1 MGKRMLLI
9 VNPFSGKRQARNVLF
24 EILDTLC
31 KEGWDPAVH
40 ITQSRGDATLAAKAA
55 EGLYDKVVCIGGDG
69 TLNEMVSGLAQWKA
83 APSAGYIPSGTTN
96 DFAATLGFPKAP
108 KEAALT
114 AVNGEPFTCDIG
126 RFDDRFFVYIAAF
139 GAFTDVAY
147 STDQQAKNIFGRL
160 AYLFQGALE
169 LPSLQQGY
177 HMKVECEDGVIE
189 DDFIFGAVSNSL
201 SIGGFK
207 GLPAEEIF
215 LDDGELEVLLVRMPK
230 NAAELSEL
238 VTALLGQQFGQHGVY
253 FFKVR
258 SVRFTCDR
266 PVSWTL
272 DGEDGDSR
280 ETVSIACVPG
290 AVTFAVGKRP
300 ERKVET
306 VAMLESPPAETA
318 DSVD

>member
-9 VNPFSGKRQARNVLF
+9 VNPYSGKRQAKGVLF
-24 EILDTLC
+24 EIVDALC
-31 KEGWDPAVH
+31 KEGWDPTIHV
-40 ITQSRGDATLAAKAA
+40 TQSRGDAAVVAKEA
-55 EGLYDKVVCIGGDG
+55 EGVYDKVVCIGGDG
-69 TLNEMVSGLAQWKA
+69 TLNEMVSGLAQWKTH
-83 APSAGYIPSGTTN
+83 PFAGYIPSGTTN
-96 DFAATLGFPKAP
+96 DFASTLGFPKSP

-114 AVNGEPFTCDIG
+114 AINGEPFQCDIG
-126 RFDDRFFVYIAAF
+126 RFGDRFFVYIAAF

-147 STDQQAKNIFGRL
+147 STDQQAKNLFGRL

-169 LPSLQQGY
+169 LPSLQQGQ
-177 HMKVECEDGVIE
+177 HMRVICEDGIIE

-207 GLPAEEIF
+207 GLPAGEIF
-215 LDDGELEVLLVRMPK
+215 LDDGWLEVLLIRLPR

-238 VTALLGQQFGQHGVY
+238 VAALLGQQFGQHGVY

-258 SVRFTCDR
+258 SVTFQCDH

-272 DGEDGDSR
+272 DGEDGGSR
-280 ETVSIACVPG
+280 EEVEISCVPE
-290 AVTFAVGKRP
+290 AVTFSVGKRP

-306 VAMLESPPAETA
+306 VTMLEE
-318 DSVD
+318 